1 MYFPSEMQ
9 VSGRTLSGSSLSMQC
24 KITDDKCAPGWT
36 FLAHTKKCYKY
47 FESVTAVTWAEARHL
62 CQTVVTDNTG
72 DLVSV
77 PDQIT
82 NNFLFNQFLLG
93 DTREVFIGGYRDSK
107 DGPWK
112 WSDGSSWSW
121 TANFVKTH
129 QDKDQSV
136 LRFTDGSVVWTD
148 TKISWPYKRYIC
160 QSNAGTSLEIEKTF
174 M

>member
-82 NNFLFNQFLLG
+82 NNFLFNEFLLG
-93 DTREVFIGGYRDSK
+93 VTKGVFLGGHRDSK

-121 TANFVKTH
+121 TANFDKSF
-129 QDKDQSV
+129 QDKDHAV
-136 LRFTDGSVVWTD
+136 LRFKDGSGVWKD
-148 TKISWPYKRYIC
+148 TKISGLYKRYIC

-174 M
+174 E